1 MLVATDIQHAV
12 IGAVELFTDIFL
24 ALTSVGDYCFPDGT
38 CRIAWCVFGKW
49 LIVKR
54 LV

>member
-24 ALTSVGDYCFPDGT
+24 ALTSVGDYC
-38 CRIAWCVFGKW
+38 I
-49 LIVKR
+49 LIVIGISN
-54 LV
+54 LNPPHLSSTVMT